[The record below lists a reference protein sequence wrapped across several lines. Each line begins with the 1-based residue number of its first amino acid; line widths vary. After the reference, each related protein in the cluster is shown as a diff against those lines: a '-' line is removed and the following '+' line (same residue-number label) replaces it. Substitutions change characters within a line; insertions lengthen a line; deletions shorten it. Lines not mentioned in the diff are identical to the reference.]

1 MAHPMAVLVGDCAT
15 NVTPLHRGEWR
26 AQLTLAPDAIDV
38 LLSVGASGVKRR
50 WARAARQRQESGPN
64 ARITIQR
71 VLRLPPIALEY
82 RGVSTVVQAAE
93 LMLKT
98 GHTLVTLP
106 RAMLRTPLG
115 VWNGIS
121 FRHVASVAADPACW
135 PAQGAALA
143 TMAASAPPCTV
154 CSALSADADTALCA
168 AHRFAYCPVAPH
180 DE

>member
-1 MAHPMAVLVGDCAT
+1 MAHPMAVLVGDRAT
-15 NVTPLHRGEWR
+15 NVTVLRRGEWR

-38 LLSVGASGVKRR
+38 LVSVGASAVKRK
-50 WARAARQRQESGPN
+50 WARRARERRQRGPN
-64 ARITIQR
+64 ARIAIRR

-93 LMLKT
+93 LMLAT

-106 RAMLRTPLG
+106 RAMLGTSHG
-115 VWNGIS
+115 VWKGIS
-121 FRHVASVAADPACW
+121 FRHIASVAADPACW

-168 AHRFAYCPVAPH
+168 AHRFVYCPVAPH